1 TVIPAKAG
9 IQPPTQQESIG
20 KNRNPQTVI
29 PAKAGIQPPLT
40 QQEFIEKTETSK
52 PSFPRKWE
60 SSNRKTT
67 GIYRKKPQPPKKP
80 GGYRTILPNP
90 DL

>member
-1 TVIPAKAG
+1 PNVTGIHRKKQKPSNRHSRKSGNPA
-9 IQPPTQQESIG
+9 
-20 KNRNPQTVI
+20 
-29 PAKAGIQPPLT
+29 PPLT

-67 GIYRKKPQPPKKP
+67 GIYRKKPTPKKP

>member
-1 TVIPAKAG
+1 R
-9 IQPPTQQESIG
+9 
-20 KNRNPQTVI
+20 NRNPSEKTETLKPSFPQ
-29 PAKAGIQPPLT
+29 KRESSPPLT

-67 GIYRKKPQPPKKP
+67 GIYRKKPTPKKP